1 MKAVPQVRSAP
12 PRGTAPAAQRG
23 FSYDVQMTSVDSAPP
38 TSPATT
44 QEYVLTVVCEDRPG
58 IVHAITGAL
67 VEVDGNITESRQ
79 FESGSTHRFYL
90 RIQFVS
96 PAGAA
101 QIHEVLAPIAARF
114 GMEHSLDLV
123 GRPIRTL
130 VLASKAKHAVNDLLF
145 QVDSGHLPVHIPLIL
160 ANHDTVG
167 PLARFHGVPFEH
179 RPIAGAED
187 KAAFEQR
194 VREAIDEHDIELVVL
209 ARYMQILSPELCEEL
224 TGRAINIHHS
234 FLPGFKGAN
243 PYRQAHARGVKQI
256 GATAHFVT
264 SDLDEGP
271 IIEQDVIRVD
281 HTRSPQEL
289 MAIGQDAEV
298 RTLRQAVAW
307 FAQHRVLLDGTRTVV
322 FR

>member
-1 MKAVPQVRSAP
+1 MRSAP
-12 PRGTAPAAQRG
+12 PRGTAGAAQRG
-23 FSYDVQMTSVDSAPP
+23 FSYDVQMTSVDPASP
-38 TSPATT
+38 TTPATT

-79 FESGSTHRFYL
+79 FESGATHRFYL

-96 PAGAA
+96 PAGAE
-101 QIHEVLAPIAARF
+101 QIQEVLAPIVARF
-114 GMEHSLDLV
+114 GMEHRLDLV
-123 GRPIRTL
+123 GRPTRTL

-145 QVDSGHLPVHIPLIL
+145 QVDSGNLSIQVPLIL

-167 PLARFHGVPFEH
+167 PLARFYGVPFEH
-179 RPIAGAED
+179 LPIAGAED

-209 ARYMQILSPELCEEL
+209 ARYMQILSPELCEAL

-264 SDLDEGP
+264 TDLDEGP
-271 IIEQDVIRVD
+271 IIEQEVLRVD